1 MNSHSESTWVSP
13 PTDIKK
19 EKNKLSMFL
28 KIEKIFKN
36 IHTSDKKTKNGEH
49 STKCREMKQIKNIP
63 VCEENV
69 RCKSC
74 TFQPK

>member
-1 MNSHSESTWVSP
+1 
-13 PTDIKK
+13 
-19 EKNKLSMFL
+19 MFL

-74 TFQPK
+74 TFQPKEENFIGPFPAIFTYKEIKKP

>member
-1 MNSHSESTWVSP
+1 
-13 PTDIKK
+13 
-19 EKNKLSMFL
+19 MFL
-28 KIEKIFKN
+28 KIEKIFKRL
-36 IHTSDKKTKNGEH
+36 HTSDKKTKNGEH